1 MSTSLSN
8 FHVPRHALL
17 RAKVTRIRR
26 RDTDS
31 ATFRRVLA
39 EIGAILASEA
49 LRDLP
54 ETMATIETPV
64 SRMDAPILAQMEP
77 CLVAILRAGLGLL
90 DGARLVLPDAPV
102 GHLGLVRDENTLLP
116 SEYVVRLPKDLARRG
131 ALVLD
136 PMLATGGS
144 AVQAI
149 HRVKQA
155 GAKVIRFAC
164 VVAAPEGVAALQKA
178 HPDVAILAGA
188 LDERLNE
195 HGYIVPGL
203 GDAGDRCFGTD

>member
-1 MSTSLSN
+1 M
-8 FHVPRHALL
+8 HP
-17 RAKVTRIRR
+17 
-26 RDTDS
+26 
-31 ATFRRVLA
+31 
-39 EIGAILASEA
+39 
-49 LRDLP
+49 
-54 ETMATIETPV
+54 IETPV
-64 SRMDAPILAQMEP
+64 CGMQAPRLAQPEP

-90 DGARLVLPDAPV
+90 DGARMVLPDAPV
-102 GHLGLVRDENTLLP
+102 GHLGLVRDETTLLP
-116 SEYVVRLPKDLARRG
+116 SEYVVRLPKDLPARG

-144 AVQAI
+144 AIQAI

-155 GAKVIRFAC
+155 GARAVRFAC
-164 VVAAPEGVAALQKA
+164 VVAAPEGVAALRAA
-178 HPDVAILAGA
+178 HPDVLILAAA

>member
-1 MSTSLSN
+1 MDST
-8 FHVPRHALL
+8 FRVPRHALL
-17 RAKVTRIRR
+17 RAKLTLIRR
-26 RDTDS
+26 RETDS

-39 EIGAILASEA
+39 EMGAILTAEI

-54 ETMATIETPV
+54 EAVAGIHTPV
-64 SRMDAPILAQMEP
+64 GPMDAPVLAAPEP
-77 CLVAILRAGLGLL
+77 CLVAVLRAGLGLL
-90 DGARLVLPDAPV
+90 EGARMVLPDAPV
-102 GHLGLVRDENTLLP
+102 GHLGLVRDEATLQA
-116 SEYVVRLPKDLARRG
+116 SEYVVRLPRDLALRG

-144 AVQAI
+144 AMQAI
-149 HRVKQA
+149 SRVKQA
-155 GAKVIRFAC
+155 GATSVRFAC
-164 VVAAPEGVAALQKA
+164 VVAAPEGVHALQAA
-178 HPDVAILAGA
+178 HPDVPILSAA

>member
-1 MSTSLSN
+1 MEST
-8 FHVPRHALL
+8 FCVPRHALL
-17 RAKVTRIRR
+17 RAKLTLIRR
-26 RDTDS
+26 RETDS

-39 EIGAILASEA
+39 EMGAILTAEI

-54 ETMATIETPV
+54 EAVGAIHTPV
-64 SRMDAPILAQMEP
+64 GPMDAPILKSPEP
-77 CLVAILRAGLGLL
+77 CLVAVLRAGLGLL
-90 DGARLVLPDAPV
+90 EGARMVLPDAPV
-102 GHLGLVRDENTLLP
+102 GHLGLVRDEATLQA
-116 SEYVVRLPKDLARRG
+116 SEYVVRLPRDLALRG

-144 AVQAI
+144 AIQAI
-149 HRVKQA
+149 TRVKQA
-155 GAKVIRFAC
+155 GATSVRFAC
-164 VVAAPEGVAALQKA
+164 VVAAPEGVRALQAA
-178 HPDVAILAGA
+178 HPDVPILSAA

>member
-1 MSTSLSN
+1 MSTNLSN

-17 RAKVTRIRR
+17 RAKLTRIRR
-26 RDTDS
+26 RETDS

-39 EIGAILASEA
+39 EIGAILCSES

-54 ETMATIETPV
+54 EVAGTIETPV
-64 SRMDAPILAQMEP
+64 TRMDAPMLADPEP
-77 CLVAILRAGLGLL
+77 CLVAVLRAGLGLL
-90 DGARLVLPDAPV
+90 DGARMVLPDAPV
-102 GHLGLVRDENTLLP
+102 GHLGLVRDEQTLLA

-144 AVQAI
+144 AIQAI

-155 GAKVIRFAC
+155 GAKVVRFAC
-164 VVAAPEGVAALQKA
+164 VVAAPEGVAALQAA
-178 HPDVAILAGA
+178 HPDVAILAAA

>member
-1 MSTSLSN
+1 MNAS
-8 FHVPRHALL
+8 FRVPRHALL
-17 RAKVTRIRR
+17 RAKLTLIRR
-26 RDTDS
+26 RETDS

-39 EIGAILASEA
+39 EIGAILTAEA

-54 ETMATIETPV
+54 EALARIETPV
-64 SRMDAPILAQMEP
+64 APMEAPILAAPEP
-77 CLVAILRAGLGLL
+77 CLVAVLRAGLGLL
-90 DGARLVLPDAPV
+90 EGARVVLPDAPV
-102 GHLGLVRDENTLLP
+102 GHLGLVRDEVTLKA
-116 SEYVVRLPKDLARRG
+116 SEYVVRLPKDLALRG

-149 HRVKQA
+149 SRVKQA
-155 GAKVIRFAC
+155 GARSVRFAC
-164 VVAAPEGVAALQKA
+164 VVAAPEGVAALQAA
-178 HPDVAILAGA
+178 HPDVPILSAA

-203 GDAGDRCFGTD
+203 GDAGDRCFGTA

>member
-1 MSTSLSN
+1 MSTP
-8 FHVPRHALL
+8 FHIPDHALL
-17 RAKVTRIRR
+17 RAKLTRIRR
-26 RDTDS
+26 RETDS
-31 ATFRRVLA
+31 ATFRRTLA

-54 ETMATIETPV
+54 EAQGDIETPV
-64 SRMDAPILAQMEP
+64 SPMRAPLLAAPEP

-90 DGARLVLPDAPV
+90 DGARMVLPDAPV
-102 GHLGLVRDENTLLP
+102 GHLGLVRDEHTLHA
-116 SEYVVRLPKDLARRG
+116 SEYVVRLPRDLARRG

-144 AVQAI
+144 AIQAV

-155 GAKVIRFAC
+155 GATSVRFAC
-164 VVAAPEGVAALQKA
+164 VVAAPEGVAAFRGA
-178 HPDVAILAGA
+178 HPDVPITAAA

-195 HGYIVPGL
+195 RGYIVPGL
-203 GDAGDRCFGTD
+203 GDAGDRCFGTE